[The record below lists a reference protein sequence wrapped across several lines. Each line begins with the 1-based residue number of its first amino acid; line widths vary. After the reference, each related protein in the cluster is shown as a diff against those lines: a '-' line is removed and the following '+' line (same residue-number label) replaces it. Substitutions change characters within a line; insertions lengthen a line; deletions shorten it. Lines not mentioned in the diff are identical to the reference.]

1 MVIDSTERLQPERYR
16 GYLIVLARMS
26 LRDYRRLRAKVDAS
40 DLVQD
45 VLLKAHTA
53 LSDFR
58 GKTEEELAAWLHSIL
73 ARKLADA
80 ARHFSRQKR
89 DAALEESFLETV
101 GNTSNR
107 LKRLVPADQTSPTRK
122 VWRQERALV
131 LADALA
137 ELPDEQ
143 RTAVE
148 LHHLTGCSVAE
159 VAGHMNRSK
168 ASVAGLL
175 RRGLAG
181 LREHLENKN
190 LE

>member
-1 MVIDSTERLQPERYR
+1 MAIDLRERLQPERYQS
-16 GYLIVLARMS
+16 YLMVLARMS
-26 LRDYRRLRAKVDAS
+26 LRDYRRLRAKIDAS
-40 DLVQD
+40 DLVQE

-53 LSDFR
+53 LPDFR
-58 GKTEEELAAWLHSIL
+58 GKTEEELAAWLHRIL
-73 ARKLADA
+73 ARKLTDA
-80 ARHFSRQKR
+80 ARHFGRRKR

-107 LKRLVPADQTSPTRK
+107 LKRLVPADQTSPTQK

-131 LADALA
+131 LADALT

-148 LHHLTGCSVAE
+148 LHHLAGCSVAE
-159 VAGHMNRSK
+159 VAEHMNRSK
-168 ASVAGLL
+168 ASAAGLL

-181 LREHLENKN
+181 LREYLKNEHLE
-190 LE
+190 

>member
-1 MVIDSTERLQPERYR
+1 MTIDSTNRLRPERYR
-16 GYLIVLARMS
+16 AYLIVLARMS
-26 LRDYRRLRAKVDAS
+26 LRDYRRLRHKIDAS
-40 DLVQD
+40 DLVQE

-53 LSDFR
+53 LPDFK
-58 GKTEEELAAWLHSIL
+58 GKTEKELAAWLHRIL
-73 ARKLADA
+73 ARKLTDA
-80 ARHFSRQKR
+80 ARHFGRKKR
-89 DAALEESFLETV
+89 DADLEQSFLETL
-101 GNTSNR
+101 GDTSNR
-107 LKRLVPADQTSPTRK
+107 LKRLVPADQTSPTQE

-143 RTAVE
+143 RAAVE

-168 ASVAGLL
+168 GSVAGLL

-181 LREHLENKN
+181 LREHLKDKS
-190 LE
+190 LK

>member
-1 MVIDSTERLQPERYR
+1 MTIDSTNRLRPERYR
-16 GYLIVLARMS
+16 AYLIVLARMS
-26 LRDYRRLRAKVDAS
+26 LRDYRRLRHKIDAS
-40 DLVQD
+40 DLVQE

-53 LSDFR
+53 LPDFK
-58 GKTEEELAAWLHSIL
+58 GKTEGELAAWLHRIL

-80 ARHFSRQKR
+80 ARYFGRQKR
-89 DAALEESFLETV
+89 DADLEQTFLETL
-101 GNTSNR
+101 GDTSNR
-107 LKRLVPADQTSPTRK
+107 LKRLLAADQTSPTQK

-159 VAGHMNRSK
+159 VAVHMNRSK
-168 ASVAGLL
+168 TSVAGLL

-181 LREHLENKN
+181 LREQLKDKHLE
-190 LE
+190 